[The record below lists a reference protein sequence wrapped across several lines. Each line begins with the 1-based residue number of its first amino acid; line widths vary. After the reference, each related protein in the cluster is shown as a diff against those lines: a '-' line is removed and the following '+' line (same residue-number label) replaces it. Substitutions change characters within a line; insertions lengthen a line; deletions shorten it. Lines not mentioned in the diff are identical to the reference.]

1 MLFRSRTLPGTD
13 PAAQRP
19 FLAAMT
25 DLLRSA
31 RSAGLGPD
39 DIESIYRT
47 AVRNC
52 LTEGAA

>member
-1 MLFRSRTLPGTD
+1 VQGR
-13 PAAQRP
+13 

-52 LTEGAA
+52 LTEGVA

>member
-1 MLFRSRTLPGTD
+1 
-13 PAAQRP
+13 
-19 FLAAMT
+19 MT

-39 DIESIYRT
+39 DIESIYLVT
-47 AVRNC
+47 VRNC